1 MKNERRILGLRRS
14 ECFYCG
20 LIVAGDGG
28 YLPVLKVEGEL
39 VSFTFSSESDPLGDS
54 LEILDGT
61 TEVDATH
68 CLDEDGEFLSTLNCR
83 QDYTL
88 LILHTINLTNILA
101 VDKHLGKVV
110 AVIESE
116 QRGCGDC
123 G

>member
-1 MKNERRILGLRRS
+1 MGLRRRQ
-14 ECFYCG
+14 CFRCC

-28 YLPVLKVEGEL
+28 YSPVLEV
-39 VSFTFSSESDPLGDS
+39 VSEFVTVGLGSESDPLGDS
-54 LEILDGT
+54 LEILYGT
-61 TEVDATH
+61 SEIDASH